1 MNLKTIE
8 LEYWKVRG
16 LGSAIAHFLSYANV
30 PFNYNK
36 YTDPALWG
44 KRKAELLAGGYPLA
58 NLPMITDP
66 NNKDKILA
74 ESNAI
79 LLYVAL
85 RYKAEAGPTME
96 ELPDFMCT
104 LGCVKDLQMGVVMPG
119 YTCSTVESFKE
130 KIEAAKAKHAPKLNH
145 MEASLKANNW
155 VFGDRAT
162 YTDFILSDTTE
173 RMLAMEKELKIQFF
187 SESQRTVFTAH
198 MERINSFE
206 GVKKWRASDKFDAR
220 PFNAPQ
226 YSVWN

>member
-1 MNLKTIE
+1 MSLKSIE

-30 PFNYNK
+30 PFNYNE
-36 YTDPALWG
+36 YTDPAKWG
-44 KRKAELLAGGYPLA
+44 KRKAELLGGDYPLA

-66 NNKDKILA
+66 NNKDKHLA

-96 ELPDFMCT
+96 ELPDFMCS
-104 LGCVKDLQMGVVMPG
+104 LGSVKDLQMAVVMPG
-119 YTCSTVESFKE
+119 YLCSTIEAFKE
-130 KIEAAKAKHAPKLNH
+130 KIEAAKTKHSTKMNH
-145 MEASLKANNW
+145 IEASFKNNNW
-155 VFGDRAT
+155 IFGNRAT
-162 YTDFILSDTTE
+162 YIDFIISDTTE
-173 RMLAMEKELKIQFF
+173 RLIAMEKELKIQFF
-187 SESQRTVFTAH
+187 SESQRPVFTAH

-206 GVKKWRASDKFDAR
+206 GVKQWRASDKFNAR

-226 YSVWN
+226 YSIWN